1 MNDNPLPRP
10 CLLNCVANGH
20 EIMPQSSIAL
30 WVICDN
36 TAHITGKIP
45 FESRKTSPI
54 SGIIQSTLTLCSGGA
69 DEPKRSQTASLARA
83 RSTPSQAPGS
93 PGSTISRQRLLRSQD
108 LVQVKYEMLRC
119 VRIDGRSA
127 SEAAK
132 QFGFSRMAFY
142 QALAAY
148 RRAGLPG
155 LIPSKRGPKRRH
167 KLTDAVMN
175 VIVEQRTADRAC
187 SAAALA
193 EHVRQRLGIIIHRR
207 SIERV
212 LAGAAKKGRLPS
224 SA

>member
-1 MNDNPLPRP
+1 MNQSDLKRQALREQGALHPRP
-10 CLLNCVANGH
+10 
-20 EIMPQSSIAL
+20 
-30 WVICDN
+30 
-36 TAHITGKIP
+36 
-45 FESRKTSPI
+45 
-54 SGIIQSTLTLCSGGA
+54 
-69 DEPKRSQTASLARA
+69 LAV
-83 RSTPSQAPGS
+83 QDQLFHGS
-93 PGSTISRQRLLRSQD
+93 DFFDPQD